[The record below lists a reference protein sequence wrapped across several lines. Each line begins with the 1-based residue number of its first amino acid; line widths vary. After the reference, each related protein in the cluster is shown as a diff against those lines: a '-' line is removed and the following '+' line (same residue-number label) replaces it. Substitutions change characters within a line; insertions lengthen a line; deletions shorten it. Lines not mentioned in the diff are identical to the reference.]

1 MRPVYDD
8 SVLVADTLE
17 GKVRL
22 QLVATGETRP
32 ARWVRNL
39 LAIRVRTAE

>member
-1 MRPVYDD
+1 MDGNRLVGSRP
-8 SVLVADTLE
+8 
-17 GKVRL
+17 L

-39 LAIRVRTAE
+39 VAIRVRTAE

>member
-1 MRPVYDD
+1 M
-8 SVLVADTLE
+8 VADAMD
-17 GKVRL
+17 GKPIGNSGPL

-39 LAIRVRTAE
+39 VAVVVLTAP